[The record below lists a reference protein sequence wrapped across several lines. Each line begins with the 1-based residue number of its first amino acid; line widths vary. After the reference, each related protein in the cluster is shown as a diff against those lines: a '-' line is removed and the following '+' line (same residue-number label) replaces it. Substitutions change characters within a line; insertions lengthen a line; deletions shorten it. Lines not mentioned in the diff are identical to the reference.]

1 METRT
6 RYRTALLAAAL
17 SGLLLTASLPPGSTQ
32 GLAWIALVPL
42 MAALRG
48 RSRSLRFQ
56 LGFTAG
62 IVHFLSLMYWIV
74 VVLEGYGGLPLSLSL
89 VVLLALA
96 GYLALYPALF
106 ALLFPCMWRSCFAL
120 LLTAATW
127 VVLEYARGEFL
138 TGLPWCFIGHSQ
150 GAHLLLIQIC
160 DLAGV
165 YGVSFLVAAVNA
177 LIFALLFDRGQGFGL
192 TRKLEGGTIFLLL
205 LLTLAYGGYRLHDLA
220 AHASNGFPVRAA
232 VIQGNI
238 DQSLKWR
245 PAFQE
250 ATVDV
255 YTRLSL
261 RAASFHPD
269 LLVWPETAVPYFF
282 QERGALS
289 ERIATVAEKTGT
301 DLLFGSPAYDRS
313 GDHVRYYNR
322 AYLLSPGERSVL
334 WYDKVHLVPFG
345 EYVPLKRFFPFV
357 NRLVPAAGDF
367 ASGRRVA
374 PLRGSGYAAGVLIC
388 FEAIFPELAR
398 CQARQGAQ
406 VLVNLTNDAWFGRTS
421 APFQHLA
428 MSAFRSVET
437 RLPMVRAANT
447 GISAFVD
454 ACGRITERSGLFS
467 ESILVAPVLLLT
479 GRPTFYTA
487 HGDVF
492 VLLLL
497 FLVCG
502 RLIGFYYH
510 HRSRGL
516 KMLRFPHHSKGGH
529 HGHRTHEP
537 D

>member
-1 METRT
+1 METRN
-6 RYRTALLAAAL
+6 RCRTAFLAAAL
-17 SGLLLTASLPPGSTQ
+17 SGLLLTVSFPPGSTQ
-32 GLAWIALVPL
+32 GFAWVALVPL
-42 MAALRG
+42 LAALRG
-48 RSRSLRFQ
+48 RSRSLRFH

-62 IVHFLSLMYWIV
+62 LVHFLSLMYWIV
-74 VVLEGYGGLPLSLSL
+74 VVLKGYGGLPLLLSM

-96 GYLALYPALF
+96 VYLALYPALF
-106 ALLFPCMWRSCFAL
+106 ALLFPWMWRSRFAL
-120 LLTAATW
+120 LLTAGTW

-138 TGLPWCFIGHSQ
+138 TGLPWCLIGYSQ
-150 GAHLLLIQIC
+150 GAHPLLIQIC
-160 DLAGV
+160 DLTGV

-177 LIFALLFDRGQGFGL
+177 LVFSLLFDRDQGFSRP
-192 TRKLEGGTIFLLL
+192 RKLEGGVILLFMI
-205 LLTLAYGGYRLHDLA
+205 LTLVYGGYRLHDIGTRVLNVP
-220 AHASNGFPVRAA
+220 SLRTA

-261 RAASFHPD
+261 RATPFHPD

-282 QERGALS
+282 QEQGELS
-289 ERIATVAEKTGT
+289 KRIAAVAEKTGA

-313 GDHVRYYNR
+313 GKHVRYFNR
-322 AYLLSPGERSVL
+322 SYLLSPAGRSVL

-367 ASGRRVA
+367 APGRRIA
-374 PLRGSGYAAGVLIC
+374 PLQGAGYSAGVLIC

-398 CQARQGAQ
+398 SQARQGAQ

-437 RLPMVRAANT
+437 RLPAIRSANT

-454 ACGRITERSGLFS
+454 ACGRITHRSGLFR
-467 ESILVAPVLLLT
+467 ESVLLAPVSVSSN
-479 GRPTFYTA
+479 RPTFYTT

-492 VLLLL
+492 ALLL
-497 FLVCG
+497 FIAICAKLIRFIYLRRFG
-502 RLIGFYYH
+502 RFRH
-510 HRSRGL
+510 
-516 KMLRFPHHSKGGH
+516 PV
-529 HGHRTHEP
+529 
-537 D
+537 